1 MSYSEKLLDAIENQ
15 DFSQNKILLKQALD
29 NDEPE
34 VLASLAENLT
44 SYGFTN
50 LSKEVY
56 RSLIAKFPK
65 EDLKIIME
73 EAGTY
78 HLPVLGYLLD
88 KGYQVIAENALKNT
102 SIED

>member
-1 MSYSEKLLDAIENQ
+1 MRYGVGIDISKGKSTVSIMSNVGEVIEDPFEIIHDINGLNYLEEKL
-15 DFSQNKILLKQALD
+15 K
-29 NDEPE
+29 
-34 VLASLAENLT
+34 
-44 SYGFTN
+44 
-50 LSKEVY
+50 
-56 RSLIAKFPK
+56 KFPK

-73 EAGTY
+73 ETGTY